1 MLFILSS
8 VSEFKEN
15 NNYEII
21 KDAVTGDEEKNEY
34 IFYSF
39 DYMVKIFK
47 DKQRCPLI
55 LY

>member
-21 KDAVTGDEEKNEY
+21 KDVVKGDEEKMSIY
-34 IFYSF
+34 FIH
-39 DYMVKIFK
+39 
-47 DKQRCPLI
+47 LI
-55 LY
+55 TW